1 MSVKMAAFLPSQ
13 SSPCVEINQVS
24 QLGEQFN
31 EGIPQK
37 PQLASNA
44 VYHRTKQY
52 FVQTRWPS
60 FREVIFNDTQIV

>member
-52 FVQTRWPS
+52 FVQTR
-60 FREVIFNDTQIV
+60 